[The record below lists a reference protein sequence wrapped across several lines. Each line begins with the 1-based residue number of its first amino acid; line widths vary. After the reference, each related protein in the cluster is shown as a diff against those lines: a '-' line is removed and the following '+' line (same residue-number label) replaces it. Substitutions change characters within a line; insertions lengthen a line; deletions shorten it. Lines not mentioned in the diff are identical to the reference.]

1 MKTFKIFLSIISF
14 FLLSHSLIAQTYIGA
29 GFGYASLSQSGNDD
43 VNGLTI
49 NLQRQF
55 TLKAD
60 RWSIT
65 PSVQI
70 SLLPS
75 KIEAEAFAF
84 YATTVSIAPNISYDI
99 IRTKHFVLSPYAG
112 PFAGWLRGLRSADT
126 INEAASLN
134 EFTYG
139 IETGLSFL
147 IIINENLQFKL
158 LPLHLQFGND
168 DFSQGS
174 ISLLIKL

>member
-1 MKTFKIFLSIISF
+1 MKILKVTLSFLALILFSF
-14 FLLSHSLIAQTYIGA
+14 SLKAQTYVGA
-29 GFGYASLSQSGNDD
+29 GYAYATLSQTGFDD
-43 VNGLTI
+43 VNGLAI
-49 NLQRQF
+49 NIQKQF
-55 TLKAD
+55 YLKAD

-75 KIEAEAFAF
+75 KVEREILAF
-84 YATTVSIAPNISYDI
+84 YATTLSVAPNFSYDLIKTKHLVIAPY
-99 IRTKHFVLSPYAG
+99 VG
-112 PFAGWLRGLRSADT
+112 PFAGWLRALRSAD
-126 INEAASLN
+126 IVNEATSIN

-158 LPLHLQFGND
+158 LPLHLQYGND
-168 DFSQGS
+168 DLRQGS
-174 ISLLIKL
+174 ISLLMKL